1 MKYAPINASAS
12 GSNTVVAAVLN
23 KRIRVVH
30 YLAIAAGDVTAT
42 WLSAATALSGPMAIP
57 QNGGMAPASGVSSPA
72 GIFGQFQTEAGE
84 ALNLSLSGAVS
95 VGGHLTYIVT
105 D

>member
-1 MKYAPINASAS
+1 MKYAPINASAF

-30 YLAIAAGDVTAT
+30 YVAIAAGSVTVT
-42 WLSAATALSGPMAIP
+42 WQSASTALSGPMALAA
-57 QNGGMAPASGVSSPA
+57 NGGMAPASGVSSPS

-84 ALNLSLSGAVS
+84 ALNLSLSGAIS